1 MAEHILFIVEG
12 ERTESQIVNNLLKY
26 FIQEDSVVVKASYK
40 TDIYNLYA
48 KLKNDE
54 DLNVFNLVQERDLS
68 LVGYN
73 RTQFAQVYLFFDH
86 DPHIQQANDDKVKEL
101 LEFFNEETEHGKL
114 FISYPM
120 VEALKCCKPEDI
132 RKQFINLD
140 YPICNSNSFKDYV
153 HNYINKSYIDLTRYS
168 EQDWNEIIILHSR
181 KLNFLFNDSDSLQS
195 KLYDQ
200 PDILDIQIKKFIA
213 VNQSVSVLG
222 GFPVMLIDYY
232 GLKWL
237 EQLSK

>member
-1 MAEHILFIVEG
+1 MVEHILFIVEG
-12 ERTESQIVNNLLKY
+12 ERTESQIVDNLLRY

-48 KLKNDE
+48 KLKKDE
-54 DLNVFNLVQERDLS
+54 DLNVFNLVQEKDVS
-68 LVGYN
+68 LAGYK

-86 DPHIQQANDDKVKEL
+86 DPHIQQASDNKIKEL

-132 RKQFINLD
+132 QEQFINLN
-140 YPICNSNSFKDYV
+140 YPICHGNSFKDYV

-168 EQDWNEIIILHSR
+168 EQDWKDIIILHSR
-181 KLNFLFNDSDSLQS
+181 KLNFLFNNADGLQS

-200 PDILDIQIKKFIA
+200 PTILDVQIEKFVI

-222 GFPVMLIDYY
+222 GFPIMLIDYY
-232 GLKWL
+232 GLTWL
-237 EQLSK
+237 DQLSV

>member
-12 ERTESQIVNNLLKY
+12 ERTESQIVNNLLNY
-26 FIQEDSVVVKASYK
+26 FIQEDSVIVKASYK

-48 KLKNDE
+48 KLKEDE
-54 DLNVFNLVQERDLS
+54 DLTVFNLVQEKDAS
-68 LVGYN
+68 LAGYR

-86 DPHIQQANDDKVKEL
+86 DPHIQQASDDKVKEL

-132 RKQFINLD
+132 DEQFLTLA
-140 YPICNSNSFKDYV
+140 YPICHGSSFKDYV
-153 HNYINKSYIDLTRYS
+153 HNYISKSYIDLTKYS
-168 EQDWNEIIILHSR
+168 AQDWKDIIILHSR
-181 KLNFLFNDSDSLQS
+181 KLNFLFNNSNDLQS
-195 KLYDQ
+195 ELYDQ
-200 PDILDIQIKKFIA
+200 LKILEVQIEKF
-213 VNQSVSVLG
+213 VVVHQSVSVLG
-222 GFPVMLIDYY
+222 GFPIMLIDYY

-237 EQLSK
+237 EELSV